1 MARHPLLNR
10 QIQRYL
16 ESHKDR
22 LTPDLLAFLDAVD
35 ATYKSLEGQR
45 VFLRQI
51 IDQSPDFIFV
61 KDSDGR
67 FRLVNQAV
75 ADAFGLTID
84 GVLGKTDYDFQSN
97 VDQVESHRKDDKDVL
112 ATLAEK
118 SIPETAVTDRS
129 GNTRWL
135 QTIKRPILS
144 PEGREQMVLG
154 VAMDITARK
163 LAEDSLRMRTEQIL
177 KHQDAMHE
185 LALTTSDDL
194 ATALRNIIAVSSRT
208 LKAGRASIWIF
219 NSDRTEMT
227 EDYFVSNSK
236 HTQTEPGSL
245 SKDDCPRYFEA
256 LEEYRTLAVY
266 DAKNDPRTQELAIPY
281 LNPKK
286 IVSKLD
292 ASIRLNGNIV
302 GVISHEQI
310 DTLRKWTL
318 EEEHFTASI
327 ADLISLAMA
336 TDERRNLEEQLRQ
349 SQKMEAVGVLA
360 GGVSHDFSNLLTV
373 MLVYTDLLLAR
384 VRTDQTAVAFLDEI
398 QRAAI
403 RAEALTRQLLAF
415 SRKQVL
421 NPKVL
426 DLNSVIRNMENMLRP
441 MIGEDIELLT
451 NLAPAL
457 SCIKADRG
465 QIEQVLMNLVVNA
478 RDAMPSGGRL
488 RIATANVGPERPN
501 TYRSPEIAEA
511 HYILLTVSDTGI
523 GMDEETLSRI
533 FEPFFTTKVDGKGS
547 GLGLSTAYGIVEQSG
562 GQIEVESHPGDGTTF
577 KIYFPT
583 VNETIHEIEAVVP
596 SLDTLPYANRETILL
611 VEDEESL
618 RQAAVH
624 ALREQGYKVHDVGNG
639 MDAVRVCDELEG
651 ELHLLI
657 TDVVM
662 PQMDGRELASYVT
675 KARPNTK
682 ILYVSGYA
690 KGAILDK
697 GALEPNAE
705 FLAKPFRLSE
715 LLQKVR
721 EVFGTV
727 AASAPARHHH

>member
-97 VDQVESHRKDDKDVL
+97 VDQVESHRKDDQDVL
-112 ATLAEK
+112 ATLSEK
-118 SIPETAVTDRS
+118 SIPETPVTDRA

-163 LAEDSLRMRTEQIL
+163 LAEDSIRMRSEQIL
-177 KHQDAMHE
+177 KHQDALHE
-185 LALTTSDDL
+185 LALATSEDL
-194 ATALRNIIAVSSRT
+194 ATSLRNIISVSSRT
-208 LKAGRASIWIF
+208 LKSGRASIWIF

-227 EDYFVSNSK
+227 EDYFVSTK
-236 HTQTEPGSL
+236 QTQSEPGSL

-266 DAKNDPRTQELAIPY
+266 DAKNDPRTQELAVPY

-286 IVSKLD
+286 VVSKLD

-302 GVISHEQI
+302 GVISHEQF
-310 DTLRKWTL
+310 DTMRKWTL

-336 TDERRNLEEQLRQ
+336 TDERRNLEEQLRH

-384 VRTDQTAVAFLDEI
+384 VRSDPTAVAFLDEI
-398 QRAAI
+398 QRAAV

-426 DLNSVIRNMENMLRP
+426 DLNSVIRSMENMLRP
-441 MIGEDIELLT
+441 MIGEDIQVVT

-488 RIATANVGPERPN
+488 RVSTANVGPERPN
-501 TYRSPEIAEA
+501 TYRAEA
-511 HYILLTVSDTGI
+511 ADAHFILLTVSDTGI

-533 FEPFFTTKVDGKGS
+533 FEPFFTTKSDGKGS
-547 GLGLSTAYGIVEQSG
+547 GLGLSTVYGIVEQSG

-583 VNETIHEIEAVVP
+583 VSETINEIEAVIP
-596 SLDTLPYANRETILL
+596 SLTTLPASNRETILL

-639 MDAVRVCDELEG
+639 IDAVRVCDELEG

-697 GALEPNAE
+697 GELEPNSE

-727 AASAPARHHH
+727 AVAAPARHHH

>member
-97 VDQVESHRKDDKDVL
+97 VDQVESHRKDDQDVL
-112 ATLAEK
+112 ATLSEK
-118 SIPETAVTDRS
+118 SIPETPVTDRS

-163 LAEDSLRMRTEQIL
+163 LAEDSIRMRSEQIL
-177 KHQDAMHE
+177 KHQDALHE
-185 LALTTSDDL
+185 LALATSEDL
-194 ATALRNIIAVSSRT
+194 ATSLRNIISVSSRT
-208 LKAGRASIWIF
+208 LKSGRASIWIF

-227 EDYFVSNSK
+227 EDYFVSTK
-236 HTQTEPGSL
+236 QTQSEPGSL

-266 DAKNDPRTQELAIPY
+266 DAKNDPRTQELAVPY

-286 IVSKLD
+286 VVSKLD

-302 GVISHEQI
+302 GVISHEQF
-310 DTLRKWTL
+310 DTMRKWTL

-336 TDERRNLEEQLRQ
+336 TDERRNLEEQLRH

-384 VRTDQTAVAFLDEI
+384 VRSDPTAVAFLDEI
-398 QRAAI
+398 QRAAV

-441 MIGEDIELLT
+441 MIGEDIQVVT

-488 RIATANVGPERPN
+488 RVSTANVGPERPN
-501 TYRSPEIAEA
+501 TYRAEA
-511 HYILLTVSDTGI
+511 ADAHFILLTVSDTGI

-533 FEPFFTTKVDGKGS
+533 FEPFFTTKSDGKGS
-547 GLGLSTAYGIVEQSG
+547 GLGLSTVYGIVEQSG

-583 VNETIHEIEAVVP
+583 VSETINEIEAVIP
-596 SLDTLPYANRETILL
+596 SLTTLPASNRETILL

-639 MDAVRVCDELEG
+639 IDAVRVCDELEG

-697 GALEPNAE
+697 GELEPNSE

-727 AASAPARHHH
+727 AAAAPARHHH

>member
-97 VDQVESHRKDDKDVL
+97 VDQVESHRKDDQDVL
-112 ATLAEK
+112 ATLSEK
-118 SIPETAVTDRS
+118 SVPETPVTDRA

-163 LAEDSLRMRTEQIL
+163 LAEDSIRLRTEQIL
-177 KHQDAMHE
+177 KHQDALHE
-185 LALTTSDDL
+185 LALATGEDL
-194 ATALRNIIAVSSRT
+194 ATSLRNIINVSSRT
-208 LKAGRASIWIF
+208 LKSGRASIWIF

-227 EDYFVSNSK
+227 EDYFVSTK
-236 HTQTEPGSL
+236 QTQSEPGSL
-245 SKDDCPRYFEA
+245 SKDDCPLYFEA

-286 IVSKLD
+286 VISKLD
-292 ASIRLNGNIV
+292 SSIRLNGNIV
-302 GVISHEQI
+302 GVISHEQF
-310 DTLRKWTL
+310 DTMRKWTL

-336 TDERRNLEEQLRQ
+336 TDERRNLEEQLRH

-384 VRTDQTAVAFLDEI
+384 VRSDPTAVAFLDEI
-398 QRAAI
+398 QRAAV

-426 DLNSVIRNMENMLRP
+426 DLNSVIRSMENMLRP
-441 MIGEDIELLT
+441 MIGEDIQLAT

-488 RIATANVGPERPN
+488 RVSTANVGPERPN
-501 TYRSPEIAEA
+501 AYRNEAAEA
-511 HYILLTVSDTGI
+511 HFVLLTVSDTGI

-533 FEPFFTTKVDGKGS
+533 FEPFFTTKLDGKGS
-547 GLGLSTAYGIVEQSG
+547 GLGLSTVYGIVEQSG
-562 GQIEVESHPGDGTTF
+562 GQIEVVSHPGDGTTF

-583 VNETIHEIEAVVP
+583 VSETINEIEAVIP
-596 SLDTLPYANRETILL
+596 SLSTLPASNRETILL

-639 MDAVRVCDELEG
+639 IDAVRVCDELEG

-675 KARPNTK
+675 KARPTTK

-697 GALEPNAE
+697 GELEPNSE

-727 AASAPARHHH
+727 AAVAPARHHH